1 MQCFNMFHLFAFCI
15 LLSSAVASAN
25 NQDAGNTQQQTLSS
39 KGRPCNI
46 NNYNSFYAGTN
57 KKVESLLLD
66 IKRQLVD
73 LQRQVTLLTKENSTN
88 SKGRYFR
95 MEINIIIRIFTL
107 YVIINASQSSWKIDL
122 PVFPVSIL

>member
-15 LLSSAVASAN
+15 LLSLAVTSAN
-25 NQDAGNTQQQTLSS
+25 SQDAGNTQQQTLSS

-66 IKRQLVD
+66 IKRQLDD

-95 MEINIIIRIFTL
+95 MEINIIIRIFSL
-107 YVIINASQSSWKIDL
+107 YVFVTLPKVRWKID
-122 PVFPVSIL
+122 FPESNV